1 MSARTVSL
9 QDVSSLTTGDAR
21 ESSHEPGVAV
31 VIPCLYE
38 QATIVEAV
46 ADAKAAFASWPAG
59 VEVIVADNGST
70 DGSAEL
76 ALAGGA
82 RVVPAVERGY
92 GAALQVGFAA
102 ARAAYLVYADADLT
116 YDFRE
121 APKLVAALLDHD
133 ADRLP
138 EVYPLPA
145 LYCEGHRV
153 ARDEYLSRPSPKAG
167 LGGPQ

>member
-1 MSARTVSL
+1 MSTRTVWI
-9 QDVSSLTTGDAR
+9 QDISSLTTGDAR

-31 VIPCLYE
+31 VIPCLNE
-38 QATIVEAV
+38 QATIAEAV
-46 ADAKAAFASWPAG
+46 AYAKAAFESWPSG

-76 ALAGGA
+76 TLAAGT

-92 GAALQVGFAA
+92 GAALQAGFAA
-102 ARAAYLVYADADLT
+102 AWAAYIVYADANLT

-121 APKLVAALLDHD
+121 GSKLLPALLDDD

-145 LYCEGHRV
+145 VHGDGHRV
-153 ARDEYLSRPSPKAG
+153 ARDEYLYTPIS
-167 LGGPQ
+167 

>member
-1 MSARTVSL
+1 MGTRTVSL
-9 QDVSSLTTGDAR
+9 QDISSLTTGDAT

-31 VIPCLYE
+31 VIPCLNE
-38 QATIVEAV
+38 QATIAEAV
-46 ADAKAAFASWPAG
+46 AYAKAAFASWPGG

-76 ALAGGA
+76 ALAAGT

-92 GAALQVGFAA
+92 GAALQAGFAA

-121 APKLVAALLDHD
+121 GSKLLPALLDDD

-145 LYCEGHRV
+145 VHGDGHRV
-153 ARDEYLSRPSPKAG
+153 ARDEYLLRPSPEAG
-167 LGGPQ
+167 LGGLL